1 MQETT
6 KEMKEMTEI
15 DGNPVRYVYEDSTG
29 YWAVCG
35 KNDFFTRSYMLTRTR
50 YNELKIEILKSK
62 IPEGLSDSIMG
73 LSR

>member
-1 MQETT
+1 MV
-6 KEMKEMTEI
+6 EI
-15 DGNPVRYVYEDSTG
+15 NGSLVRYVYEDDTG

-35 KNDFFTRSYMLTRTR
+35 KNDFFTRSYMLTKLR
-50 YNELKIEILKSK
+50 YDEIKIELLKLK